1 MFPNV
6 DVRHLHAV
14 IVLAEE
20 LNFTRAA
27 QRLYICQPALT
38 KQIAVLEKELG
49 FQLFVR
55 DRKKIT
61 DLTEPGRV
69 FVEEARSA
77 VLHAERAVHLARSIN
92 HGSETVLTVGHSP
105 YADRSWISTLL
116 SLRLPLY
123 PNLHPRLKSR
133 FAMDLARGVISGEL
147 DLAIVTAPPND
158 PKITAAMFARSPLY
172 VVLPE
177 NHRAA
182 RKESLKLQDLNKDVW
197 GLFTTQANP
206 LAHDAIMHL
215 ARKEQI
221 VPNEIHEVLSTSD
234 AFYVVT
240 ELGGVSFVSKATA
253 LNTQIDGIVFKPL
266 FDESLWFDTCLVMK
280 AEENSRVVNQF
291 GREFLKKYSLRHPSA
306 TQMALGEIA

>member
-6 DVRHLHAV
+6 EVRHLHAA

-38 KQIAVLEKELG
+38 KQIAELEKELG

-55 DRKKIT
+55 DHKKIT

-77 VLHAERAVHLARSIN
+77 VLHAERAVHLARSVN
-92 HGSETVLTVGHSP
+92 LGSETVLTVGHSP

-116 SLRLPLY
+116 ALRLPLY
-123 PNLHPRLKSR
+123 PNLHPRLEEPLR
-133 FAMDLARGVISGEL
+133 DGVGAWRDFWRAGLSNRHRSTERPEDHGGG
-147 DLAIVTAPPND
+147 VRSQPP
-158 PKITAAMFARSPLY
+158 Y
-172 VVLPE
+172 VALPE

-182 RKESLKLQDLNKDVW
+182 HKEALKLEDLDKNIW

-215 ARKEQI
+215 ASKEQL
-221 VPNEIHEVLSTSD
+221 VPNEIHEVLSASD

-240 ELGGVSFVSKATA
+240 ELGGVAFVSKATA

-266 FDESLWFDTCLVMK
+266 SDESLWFDTCLVMK
-280 AEENSRVVNQF
+280 AEEKSRVVNQF
-291 GREFLKKYSLRHPSA
+291 GREFLRKYSLRHPSA
-306 TQMALGEIA
+306 SQMALGEIA

>member
-6 DVRHLHAV
+6 EVRHLHAV

-240 ELGGVSFVSKATA
+240 ELGGVAFVSKATA
-253 LNTQIDGIVFKPL
+253 LDTQINGIVFKPL
-266 FDESLWFDTCLVMK
+266 SDESLWFDTCLVMK
-280 AEENSRVVNQF
+280 AEEKSRVVNQF
-291 GREFLKKYSLRHPSA
+291 GREFLRKYSPRPQSA